1 MARRSSGDGSSGT
14 RKARRVSKN
23 CTLALSGD
31 WRVEA
36 LKTLLGKRLVR
47 VTLAES
53 IIDFVVTTPVAQ
65 KIWLETLQKEAQAAT
80 DSIAMP
86 YGVPTHLLPPD
97 GLLKRREQEE
107 HLPSNSASSS
117 SSSTKTASI
126 PASVSSDVA
135 TQTTC
140 VIKDF
145 SRCRATV
152 V

>member
-31 WRVEA
+31 WRIEA

-53 IIDFVVTTPVAQ
+53 IIDFVVTTPIAQ

-80 DSIAMP
+80 DAIAMP
-86 YGVPTHLLPPD
+86 SGVPTHLLLPD

-117 SSSTKTASI
+117 SSTKSASI